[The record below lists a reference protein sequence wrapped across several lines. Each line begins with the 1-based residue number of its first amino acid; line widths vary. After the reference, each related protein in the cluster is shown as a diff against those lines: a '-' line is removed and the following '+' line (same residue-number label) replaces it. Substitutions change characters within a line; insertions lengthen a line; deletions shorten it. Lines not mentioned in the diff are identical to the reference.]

1 MNRPAGRRTGTTGT
15 LPPLAIRAAVERGW
29 GAFAHCPWVLIGF
42 TLISGGANL
51 LSQLLYRYES
61 NLVISVLG
69 QPDPVPIALA
79 SLAWLLYA
87 STGLW
92 LVVGLLKGAELALE
106 RRQPRLGQLLRVAPR
121 VMLRCLG
128 TVLLI
133 LLVLALIVRLAQAS
147 SWLLTLIQPLL
158 APLPLLAG
166 LAAVV
171 YFSADQVL
179 ILPLTVLGG
188 LHPLAAFRR
197 GRAATDP
204 HWLQALGLSL
214 VLLGMVLAGFLVLV
228 AGLLVALPVA
238 ACTLTAA
245 YRQLFS
251 P

>member
-1 MNRPAGRRTGTTGT
+1 MTELGAGAH
-15 LPPLAIRAAVERGW
+15 PPLAIRAAVERGW
-29 GAFAHCPWVLIGF
+29 AAFAHCPWVLIGF
-42 TLISGGANL
+42 TLITGGANL
-51 LSQLLYRYES
+51 LSQLLVRS
-61 NLVISVLG
+61 TGNLLNTALSAPEPASISLAGLG
-69 QPDPVPIALA
+69 WL
-79 SLAWLLYA
+79 LAWLLYGL
-87 STGLW
+87 TNLW
-92 LVVGLLKGAELALE
+92 LVVGLLKGADLALQ
-106 RRQPRLGQLLRVAPR
+106 RRQPRLGQLLRVEPR
-121 VMLRCLG
+121 VMVRCLG

-133 LLVLALIVRLAQAS
+133 SLVLALIVRLAQAS

-188 LHPLAAFRR
+188 LNPLAAFRR

-204 HWLQALGLSL
+204 HWLQALGLTL
-214 VLLGMVLAGFLVLV
+214 VLLALVLAGFLVLV

-245 YRQLFS
+245 YRQLFI